1 MSLLGMAILAALAAA
16 SSLGAS
22 WALQH
27 QAARRVRRPGAVRA
41 RLLLD
46 LARKPTW
53 SASLACTLVGVGL
66 QCLALV
72 TGPLV
77 LVQSI
82 LVTALVVA
90 VVFSH
95 LLRRQRPDRIVLLGA
110 GLCVAGLVG
119 FLVIAQPAAGGTRA
133 TPAAALGLAAGV
145 IVLLVACLGIASR
158 TRGRP
163 RTLGLA
169 SAAGI
174 LYGVTAGLAKVA
186 AGAAEHGILAV
197 LGHWPV
203 YLVVVCGPMGFLLTQ
218 NAFNAGVALSPALAV
233 ITVGEP
239 LTALAMG
246 VLWLGETVRGGPLP
260 VIGETTALLV
270 LCAGVVVLSRRAPQ
284 VTQPRSREQP
294 AAPEPKPA

>member
-1 MSLLGMAILAALAAA
+1 MSVLGMAIPAALAAA
-16 SSLGAS
+16 GSLGAS

-27 QAARRVRRPGAVRA
+27 RAARRVRRPGAVRA

-53 SASLACTLVGVGL
+53 SASLACTVLGVTL
-66 QCLALV
+66 QCVALV

-82 LVTALVVA
+82 LVTALPVA

-95 LLRRQRPDRIVLLGA
+95 LLRRQRPDRIVLLGS

-119 FLVIAQPAAGGTRA
+119 FLVIAQPAAGAARP
-133 TPAAALGLAAGV
+133 TPAAALGMAAGV
-145 IVLLVACLGIASR
+145 LALLALCLGVASR
-158 TRGRP
+158 TRGRA

-169 SAAGI
+169 AAAGT

-186 AGAAEHGILAV
+186 AGTGEHGILAM
-197 LGHWPV
+197 LGDWPV
-203 YLVVVCGPMGFLLTQ
+203 YLVAFCGPLGFLLTQ

-246 VLWLGETVRGGPLP
+246 VLWLGETVRAGALP
-260 VIGETTALLV
+260 VLGEVTTLLV
-270 LCAGVVVLSRRAPQ
+270 LCTGVAVLSRRAPQ
-284 VTQPRSREQP
+284 VTQPRGPERQP
-294 AAPEPKPA
+294 AAEREPA